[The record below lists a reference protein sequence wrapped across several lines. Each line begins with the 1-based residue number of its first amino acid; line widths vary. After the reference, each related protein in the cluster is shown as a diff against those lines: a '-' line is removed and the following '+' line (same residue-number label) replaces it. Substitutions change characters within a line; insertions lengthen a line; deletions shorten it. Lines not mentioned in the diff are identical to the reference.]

1 MLRARTLLPLLV
13 GLSAAGLTG
22 CIAIKPVVSMAK
34 SDEAFLAC
42 VEAGCAEDAIYEHT
56 LAEQY
61 RMKARE
67 EWGYSDYGDAESLA
81 KKAATYALQGEEIA
95 RYGATG
101 EGVRERG
108 ELIDEL
114 EGSEG
119 IVPEDRVEEEEDE
132 FTDELDNVDLEE
144 LLNE

>member
-1 MLRARTLLPLLV
+1 MIRALVLIPLL
-13 GLSAAGLTG
+13 AAALTG
-22 CIAIKPVVSMAK
+22 CIAIKPVVSMAA
-34 SDEAFLAC
+34 SDEAYLAC
-42 VEAGCAEDAIYEHT
+42 LEAGCDADAVYEYT

-61 RMKARE
+61 RLKARE

-81 KKAATYALQGEEIA
+81 KKATTYALQGEEIA

-114 EGSEG
+114 ENAEG
-119 IVPEDRVEEEEDE
+119 IVPEQREQEEEEE
-132 FTDELDNVDLEE
+132 IPDELDNVDLEE
-144 LLNE
+144 LLK

>member
-1 MLRARTLLPLLV
+1 MFRFFSFTVL
-13 GLSAAGLTG
+13 GLSLLTG
-22 CIAIKPVVSMAK
+22 CIGIKPVVAMAQG
-34 SDEAFLAC
+34 DEAYFAC
-42 VEAGCAEDAIYEHT
+42 VEAECDKDAIYEYT

-81 KKAATYALQGEEIA
+81 RKSETYARQGEEIA

-114 EGSEG
+114 EGSDK
-119 IVPEDRVEEEEDE
+119 IVPEERKEAPIEDTE
-132 FTDELDNVDLEE
+132 DLDDVDLDELLKE
-144 LLNE
+144 